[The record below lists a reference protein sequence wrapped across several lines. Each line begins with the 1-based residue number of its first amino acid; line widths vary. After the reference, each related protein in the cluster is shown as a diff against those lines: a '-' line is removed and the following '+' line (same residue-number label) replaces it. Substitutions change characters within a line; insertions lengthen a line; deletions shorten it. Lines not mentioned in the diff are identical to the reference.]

1 MRDYGKV
8 FCAIWASEDFRSMSE
23 DSRTL
28 ALYLLTCQHCTAVGA
43 FRLPDAYAADDL
55 QWSVERVLKGFAELS
70 ANGFASRD
78 ERSKWVCISKF
89 LDWNPI
95 ENPNQAKSA
104 AKLIDQV
111 PEGGAKSMLLQA
123 VRRLGRYMTELGV
136 EPLPNPLATVTKPVA
151 VAVTGAVTGAG
162 SVAGAT
168 VPAAP
173 PPADDAGLPEDP
185 PSDDPPPEDPPV
197 AEKRKALTFNGWLKT
212 IPDGELAIPADH
224 YVFTQADRAGLPYQF
239 VELEWEW
246 FRWKYSNNPKRYTD
260 WRQTFANAV
269 AGAWGNLWRAV
280 PAGGYELT
288 SNGIQFQ
295 RTLERAA

>member
-23 DSRTL
+23 DGRTL

-55 QWSVERVLKGFAELS
+55 QWPVERVLKGFAELL

-78 ERSKWVCISKF
+78 ERSKWVCIAKF

-123 VRRLGRYMTELGV
+123 VRRLGRYTAELGLK
-136 EPLPNPLATVTKPVA
+136 PLPNPSQTVPQPVA
-151 VAVTGAVTGAG
+151 VAVTGAG

-168 VPAAP
+168 VPDAP
-173 PPADDAGLPEDP
+173 PSADENDPPKSPPDDDP
-185 PSDDPPPEDPPV
+185 PSDPPP
-197 AEKRKALTFNGWLKT
+197 EKRKALTFSGWLKT
-212 IPDGELAIPADH
+212 IPDGELAIPSDH
-224 YVFTQADRAGLPYQF
+224 YVFNQAERAGLPYQF
-239 VELEWEW
+239 VELEWEY

-288 SNGIQFQ
+288 SQGIQFQ
-295 RTLERAA
+295 RTLEAAA